1 MIEKEENFKKELS
14 FKRFFIKYMIKSII
28 SICISLIVF
37 LIVFFIRGN
46 NFTGILDGLFLASV
60 ASITMGL
67 FSLIT
72 NLGFFDLIAYNGA
85 RFNNFIHQYKG
96 KSFNGV
102 FEYSESKKEKRKE
115 NRYVFLSYLVVGIVF
130 LIISIIYLFVF
141 RK

>member
-1 MIEKEENFKKELS
+1 
-14 FKRFFIKYMIKSII
+14 MIKSII

-46 NFTGILDGLFLASV
+46 NYTGILDGLFLASV

-72 NLGFFDLIAYNGA
+72 NLGFFDLIAYNGV

-115 NRYVFLSYLVVGIVF
+115 NRYVFLSYLVVGIIF
-130 LIISIIYLFVF
+130 LVISIIYLLVF